1 MFKSIM
7 SWFSPS
13 KIKKQAE
20 EVAKVA
26 TVVGAEGSF
35 SSMEKKASEA
45 VKHTKASLN
54 KLTKVQLEDL
64 ARKEWDHELDRRLK
78 KSDLVDQVLKLTK
91 K

>member
-1 MFKSIM
+1 MFKSII

-20 EVAKVA
+20 EVA

-35 SSMEKKASEA
+35 SLMEKKASKA
-45 VKHTKASLN
+45 VKHTKASLT

>member
-20 EVAKVA
+20 EVA

-35 SSMEKKASEA
+35 SSMEKKASKA

-54 KLTKVQLEDL
+54 KLTKVKLEDL

>member
-20 EVAKVA
+20 EVA

-35 SSMEKKASEA
+35 SSMEKKASKA
-45 VKHTKASLN
+45 VKHTKASLT

-78 KSDLVDQVLKLTK
+78 KSDLVDQVLTLTK